1 MTLEELVL
9 HYDSLKGLAI
19 QEPDVVGLLDET
31 EIRS

>member
-19 QEPDVVGLLDET
+19 QEPDVVDRDK
-31 EIRS
+31 IID